1 MLGLLVSGLLP
12 VQTDFGITLP
22 MGYAGHR
29 QVHAHLGAFAVEVGA
44 QAVQN
49 PLVNALG
56 HAHHMLGSP
65 AHLAL
70 LLGELRAG
78 DTALGA
84 LLGGHVT
91 LMNITAN
98 RANPLLHSKN
108 LLFK

>member
-1 MLGLLVSGLLP
+1 
-12 VQTDFGITLP
+12 
-22 MGYAGHR
+22 
-29 QVHAHLGAFAVEVGA
+29 
-44 QAVQN
+44 
-49 PLVNALG
+49 
-56 HAHHMLGSP
+56 MLGSP